1 MKQSILYI
9 VLALTLAACGNED
22 PVKPTNGSEEI
33 VGPHTLP
40 QGNHPYDKTI
50 REVYDKTGSLL
61 LYKFSDTDFAWGSTQ
76 SFLWSKNRMQDEGYL
91 YALPEE
97 AQVGEQVSLLK
108 TQFLD
113 LFPTEFLKKHL
124 PLRILLCGKLFYLEG
139 GYTEVPTEEDYK
151 RINAFE
157 GYEYFA
163 VNWGSSELPQMT
175 KEQKDQFRQD
185 MCTLLLRRIYPDVNK
200 GAARESIPQ
209 AFTAVS
215 AYGSN
220 IEGSLAEG
228 FLNSAHKSSEREDWF
243 DYLKTIVSTPL
254 AKLEASDGVLSHEL
268 VRRKYDIVIRYFKEQ
283 FNVDLQRIGNMSD

>member
-1 MKQSILYI
+1 
-9 VLALTLAACGNED
+9 
-22 PVKPTNGSEEI
+22 
-33 VGPHTLP
+33 
-40 QGNHPYDKTI
+40 
-50 REVYDKTGSLL
+50 
-61 LYKFSDTDFAWGSTQ
+61 
-76 SFLWSKNRMQDEGYL
+76 
-91 YALPEE
+91 
-97 AQVGEQVSLLK
+97 
-108 TQFLD
+108 
-113 LFPTEFLKKHL
+113 
-124 PLRILLCGKLFYLEG
+124 
-139 GYTEVPTEEDYK
+139 
-151 RINAFE
+151 
-157 GYEYFA
+157 
-163 VNWGSSELPQMT
+163 MT

-200 GAARESIPQ
+200 GTARESIPE